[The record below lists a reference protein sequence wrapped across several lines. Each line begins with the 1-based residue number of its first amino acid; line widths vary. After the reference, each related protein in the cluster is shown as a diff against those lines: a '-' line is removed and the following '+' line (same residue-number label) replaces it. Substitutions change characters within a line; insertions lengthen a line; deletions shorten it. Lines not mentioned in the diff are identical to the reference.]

1 MTGPMRT
8 LLTTFTLGALLLPAH
23 AIAQV
28 YPERIRSHIRAV
40 EVSTRVYQGN
50 AQRETQTERVTK
62 SVRLPADGEI
72 ALSNLAGDIVVTRGS
87 GNEVTIEAIKT
98 ARGRTV
104 EEAKQV
110 LQTIQLEIV
119 ERGER
124 LEISARYPHTEEN
137 RRRGSRSSSG
147 SIAFNI
153 TAPERARISAN
164 SLSGNMSV
172 RDIKGELSL
181 ETISGNVSI
190 TNAGRVS
197 QAKTMSGDV
206 EILDT
211 TIEGVMD
218 AATVSGTMRV
228 RNVKAERLDVG
239 SVSGDVVLENVRSK
253 RIDAQS
259 VSGSVQ
265 LSGSLVPGGRYDLGS
280 HSGEILITISGDVG
294 FELDA
299 SSFSGNIRSDIDI
312 KTESAEPA
320 SRGRRRRSL
329 SGTHGD
335 GSAFLDVTT
344 FSGSIVITR

>member
-1 MTGPMRT
+1 MRT
-8 LLTTFTLGALLLPAH
+8 LITTFTLGALFLPAD

-28 YPERIRSHIRAV
+28 YPERIRSHTRAV
-40 EVSTRVYQGN
+40 EVATRVERYQGN

-62 SVRLPADGEI
+62 SVRLAANGEI

-104 EEAKQV
+104 DEAKQV
-110 LQTIQLEIV
+110 LQMIQLEIV

-124 LEISARYPHTEEN
+124 LEISARYPHTDEN

-153 TAPERARISAN
+153 SAPERARISAN
-164 SLSGNMSV
+164 SLSGSISV

-181 ETISGNVSI
+181 ETISGNVSV

-259 VSGSVQ
+259 VSGNVQ

-280 HSGEILITISGDVG
+280 HSGEITITIAGDVG

-312 KTESAEPA
+312 KTESAQPA
-320 SRGRRRRSL
+320 SRGRQRRSL
-329 SGTHGD
+329 SGTYGD